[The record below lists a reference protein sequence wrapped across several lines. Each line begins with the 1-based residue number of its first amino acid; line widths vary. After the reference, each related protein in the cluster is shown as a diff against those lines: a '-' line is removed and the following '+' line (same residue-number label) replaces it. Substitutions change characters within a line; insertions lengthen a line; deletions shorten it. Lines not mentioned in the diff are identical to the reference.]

1 MSFIRCDSVL
11 AAPSWS
17 VHSKNYLK
25 VVAKYVAVI
34 CYLCIF
40 RFSVLIIWNC
50 ILPYLFLSR
59 SSEKVMFPKYQTCT
73 VDLMVTQ
80 DIFLV
85 QINLS
90 FWPTLNQQS
99 TKLILLLKTSAGLKS
114 FKIAAIIL
122 ICDQTS
128 IIIITSVI
136 KMIILITINNV
147 TTITY
152 HHHHDHHFCKELG
165 KRNAMWNIPAH
176 QKAGQSPPTKG
187 LDQLLCLNNC
197 LPSIILSINFIG
209 TMLTL

>member
-1 MSFIRCDSVL
+1 MISV
-11 AAPSWS
+11 S
-17 VHSKNYLK
+17 VYLK
-25 VVAKYVAVI
+25 FGIV
-34 CYLCIF
+34 
-40 RFSVLIIWNC
+40 

-59 SSEKVMFPKYQTCT
+59 SSEKVMLPKYQTCT
-73 VDLMVTQ
+73 VDLVATH

-114 FKIAAIIL
+114 FKIPAIIL

-128 IIIITSVI
+128 ISIITSVI

-165 KRNAMWNIPAH
+165 KRNAMWNIPA
-176 QKAGQSPPTKG
+176 PY
-187 LDQLLCLNNC
+187 L
-197 LPSIILSINFIG
+197 IIVADAADAVSVNFFGWCKFLQI
-209 TMLTL
+209 